1 MAHKRKVSLAEELSL
16 YEANKS
22 EWLKSHSGEFVLI
35 NDRAPAGFYP
45 TYERAFEVGL
55 EKFGIKAEFLIKQ
68 VLEQEPVFVIY

>member
-1 MAHKRKVSLAEELSL
+1 MTHKQKASLAEELSV
-16 YEANKS
+16 YEAKKS

-35 NDRAPAGFYP
+35 SDKTLAGFYP
-45 TYERAFEVGL
+45 TYQRAFEVGL